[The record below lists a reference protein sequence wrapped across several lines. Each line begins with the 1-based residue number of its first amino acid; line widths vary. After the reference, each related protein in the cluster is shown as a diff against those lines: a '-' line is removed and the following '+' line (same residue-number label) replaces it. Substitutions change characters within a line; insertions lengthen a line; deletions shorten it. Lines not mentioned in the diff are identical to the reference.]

1 MSVIGD
7 DKNKKSQQHKI
18 STRISNRDYKWL
30 ENQANQNESSISALT
45 GNIIHWYVS
54 KLALKTNTDIHINK
68 EILGLFLDSCSFMR
82 NDMNNNNEYS
92 QIVKRNIEKAAMFI
106 LSEWRMQMGQVDF
119 AEFKKRITEWHKLN
133 HMQVKFFNS
142 DSNHHSS
149 KITIMHNLGILWSE
163 FQCRL
168 YCKMLEK
175 IKNVTVVSSEFD
187 ELNCII
193 DVARPKEYKN

>member
-1 MSVIGD
+1 MSGIGD
-7 DKNKKSQQHKI
+7 DENKKLQQHKI
-18 STRISNRDYKWL
+18 SVRISNRDYKWL
-30 ENQANQNESSISALT
+30 EGQASQNESSISALT
-45 GNIIHWYVS
+45 GSIIHWYVS
-54 KLALKTNTDIHINK
+54 KLALKTNTDVYINK

-82 NDMNNNNEYS
+82 NGTYNSNEDS

-142 DSNHHSS
+142 GDNQHNS
-149 KITIMHNLGILWSE
+149 KISIMHNLGILWSE

-168 YCKMLEK
+168 YCKILEK
-175 IKNVTVVSSEFD
+175 IKNVTVISSEFD
-187 ELNCII
+187 EMNCVI
-193 DVARPKEYKN
+193 DVARPK